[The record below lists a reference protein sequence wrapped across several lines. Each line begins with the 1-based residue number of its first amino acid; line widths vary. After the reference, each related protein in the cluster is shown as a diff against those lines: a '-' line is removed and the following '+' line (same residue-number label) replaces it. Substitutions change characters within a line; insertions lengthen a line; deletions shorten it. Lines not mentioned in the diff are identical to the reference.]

1 MKAQPQYPYGCCEC
15 TSCDCSNGCNGLG
28 PAAYAVVRDGKAMN
42 VCTRCDLP
50 SDSSKT
56 LLLKA
61 EDPAECFR
69 EYDALGFMCI
79 VFEMLKQKKAVQA

>member
-1 MKAQPQYPYGCCEC
+1 
-15 TSCDCSNGCNGLG
+15 
-28 PAAYAVVRDGKAMN
+28 MN

-69 EYDALGFMCI
+69 EYDALGFMCL
-79 VFEMLKQKKAVQA
+79 VFEMLEQKKAVQA